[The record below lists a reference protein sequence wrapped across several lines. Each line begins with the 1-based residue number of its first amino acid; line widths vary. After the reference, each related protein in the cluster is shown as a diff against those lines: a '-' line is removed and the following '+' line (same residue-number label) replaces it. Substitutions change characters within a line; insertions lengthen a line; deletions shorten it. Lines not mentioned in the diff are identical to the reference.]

1 MHGWRGKGHE
11 NKTLNDMK
19 GKNKGKEER
28 RRPESYWFLG
38 LWSMTGEE
46 KEALG
51 CSTTHSEAEQAR
63 KDQSEW
69 D

>member
-1 MHGWRGKGHE
+1 
-11 NKTLNDMK
+11 MK